1 MELACHY
8 LPFPAQET
16 HSLKSSIAESL
27 IVYIALIMSQLDEV
41 TCKEL
46 SMRHTL
52 CTIALLCGAYDTMYT
67 IALLCGAYDTMYI
80 HMQ

>member
-8 LPFPAQET
+8 LPFPAQEI

-27 IVYIALIMSQLDEV
+27 IVNAFYIALIMSQLDEV
-41 TCKEL
+41 TCTEL

-52 CTIALLCGAYDTMYT
+52 YT

-80 HMQ
+80 YMQ